1 MFINILLAF
10 FYAKIKGYS
19 IKLIIKA
26 YAIYPFVI
34 VEMLYLFLQ
43 FNIFMG
49 NYHYVQFSAVFKN
62 IYFFTLIIP
71 LLVYK
76 LYKPGFLGAG
86 LIILGTIL
94 NRFVISQNGGKMPVF
109 ASLSKLTGYYDSSAI
124 LTADKLHII
133 GSEATKYKILTDFID
148 VGYCILSVGDLLI
161 HAVVFLIVYG
171 VIKEVNIGSRN
182 PKDKRR
188 RIPYGDFQGDH
199 V

>member
-1 MFINILLAF
+1 MFINILLAVF
-10 FYAKIKGYS
+10 CAKIKGYQ
-19 IKLIIKA
+19 IKPILKA

-34 VEMLYLFLQ
+34 VELLYLFLQ
-43 FNIFMG
+43 VNIFMG
-49 NYHYVQFSAVFKN
+49 NYGYLQFSVVFKN

-71 LLVYK
+71 ILVYK

-86 LIILGTIL
+86 LIVLGTIL

-109 ASLSKLTGYYDSSAI
+109 ASLSKITGYYDSSAI

-161 HAVVFLIVYG
+161 HAVVLLIIYG
-171 VIKEVNIGSRN
+171 VIKEVNIATRN
-182 PKDKRR
+182 TNDKRR
-188 RIPYGDFQGDH
+188 KIPYGDLQGDH